1 MSTPQMLSLMNLIF
15 SKKQR
20 IAFLTHLV
28 GELSEFFFY
37 LDERGEGHLLD
48 EELPLEV
55 EEEEV
60 HPTHL
65 RHWAL
70 SWLAVALIETFTS
83 REKTERKN

>member
-1 MSTPQMLSLMNLIF
+1 MGPNDLNSD
-15 SKKQR
+15 
-20 IAFLTHLV
+20 
-28 GELSEFFFY
+28 SEPYRYRDKFFFY

-55 EEEEV
+55 EEKEV
-60 HPTHL
+60 HPAHL